1 MDKVTTTERCNNN
14 TLVTNDE
21 RNRSE
26 SLVTAGA
33 AGPGTIPVTDTGG
46 TSRPAAPFTTGSG
59 AGLVSGSG
67 RTMLPTS
74 RTAPVSHDEI
84 NFNTVPTPRHTPMA
98 IQALTHPPY
107 VEVSGPSTAPSY
119 STPSPAWQLPI
130 PINFSQASSH
140 PLFVGAAHSPTPQ
153 SCRSRHPSPLRQSPM
168 STEAFNTPATDP
180 FSYLDSFIPPALANP
195 GSSSDSDLASQGF
208 VSQDFELFSH
218 YTTTTY
224 TTLTRGAHGRIW
236 KIEVPKLAYSHPFLM
251 HNLLAT
257 AAYHLAYTEQDAE
270 KKKNRVTDGRN
281 HFSLALQGMG
291 EVLRKDGV
299 TPENCHVVF
308 PASTLL
314 FIGAMCGN
322 GPCFNPANND
332 REQGKTKAPMI
343 DELLNI
349 FRTVKGIGTIVNTQ
363 QDLLH
368 KGPMGGLFSPDSSG
382 DTFPRMERLLAQ
394 LDGFYHRVA
403 TIPYRSPGLFPL
415 PLEVNNQY
423 GGPENHSTLSS
434 SKANQI
440 VLGEIKAMEDAI
452 KRALKKSRTPEQEI
466 VAVWPINASGEFM
479 ELLEDPGAPPRPP
492 RHVPLPSSIPAFNSP
507 IAPPPGHRNPVALAL
522 LGYYCCLMKESER
535 TCWFTKDWADAV
547 IKEVVAELEDMAGVA
562 PTSTTINSTSGGNGK
577 GQTHTG
583 VERPLWMEWVR
594 REWLGDA
601 MWAREWVMA
610 KGEEELPEKTTKFP
624 DIPVADLLPV
634 MDRGAQG
641 QGQQLDMPQPE
652 RAITPSSDVPMT
664 GTQRR
669 QQPRITEP
677 RPGSTV
683 SWDVIAQNEGRRPES
698 GVHEKVDNAA
708 AASASAYSPH
718 PVEQV
723 EEMEEEV
730 AARKAL
736 DRHNVFGAA

>member
-1 MDKVTTTERCNNN
+1 MSAQPLGRVEARRRGDHGPRLGYKKSRNGCLRCKARR
-14 TLVTNDE
+14 VKCDE
-21 RNRSE
+21 NKPCSACQRHGVLC
-26 SLVTAGA
+26 SLVTA
-33 AGPGTIPVTDTGG
+33 GTIPVTDTGG
-46 TSRPAAPFTTGSG
+46 TSRPAAAPFTTGSG
-59 AGLVSGSG
+59 PGLVSGSG

-84 NFNTVPTPRHTPMA
+84 SFNTAPTPRHTPMA

-107 VEVSGPSTAPSY
+107 VDVSGP
-119 STPSPAWQLPI
+119 STPSPAWQLPL
-130 PINFSQASSH
+130 PINFSQARSH
-140 PLFVGAAHSPTPQ
+140 DHCPTPQ
-153 SCRSRHPSPLRQSPM
+153 SRSRHPSPLRQSPM

-195 GSSSDSDLASQGF
+195 ASSSDSDLAWQGF
-208 VSQDFELFSH
+208 VSQDFHLFSH

-224 TTLTRGAHGRIW
+224 TTLTGGAHGRIW

-251 HNLLAT
+251 HSLLAT
-257 AAYHLAYTEQDAE
+257 AAYHLAYTEQDQE
-270 KKKNRVTDGRN
+270 NKKHRVNDGRH

-291 EVLRKDGV
+291 QVLRKDGV

-322 GPCFNPANND
+322 GPCFNPANHD

-363 QDLLH
+363 QDHLH
-368 KGPMGGLFSPDSSG
+368 QGPMGGLFNPDSSG
-382 DTFPRMERLLAQ
+382 DRFPSMERLLAQ
-394 LDGFYHRVA
+394 LEGFYHRVA
-403 TIPYRSPGLFPL
+403 TIPCRSPGLFPL
-415 PLEVNNQY
+415 NNQY
-423 GGPENHSTLSS
+423 GPENYSTLSS

-452 KRALKKSRTPEQEI
+452 KRALNKSRTPEQEI
-466 VAVWPINASGEFM
+466 VAVWPINASAEFV
-479 ELLEDPGAPPRPP
+479 ELLEDPGERPRS
-492 RHVPLPSSIPAFNSP
+492 RHVPLPSISAFSSP

-535 TCWFTKDWADAV
+535 TCWFTKDWAEAV

-583 VERPLWMEWVR
+583 VERPSWMEWVR

-610 KGEEELPEKTTKFP
+610 KGEEELPEKTTK
-624 DIPVADLLPV
+624 IPGYPC
-634 MDRGAQG
+634 
-641 QGQQLDMPQPE
+641 
-652 RAITPSSDVPMT
+652 
-664 GTQRR
+664 
-669 QQPRITEP
+669 
-677 RPGSTV
+677 
-683 SWDVIAQNEGRRPES
+683 GR
-698 GVHEKVDNAA
+698 
-708 AASASAYSPH
+708 SPC
-718 PVEQV
+718 
-723 EEMEEEV
+723 
-730 AARKAL
+730 
-736 DRHNVFGAA
+736 DG